1 MEKANR
7 YSQTSLA
14 DKGWLALP
22 SPDEAPFPEIY
33 CNSEEAGKTELL
45 DNKYQGLNL
54 SGTNPANV

>member
-33 CNSEEAGKTELL
+33 RNSEEAGK
-45 DNKYQGLNL
+45 LNCWT
-54 SGTNPANV
+54 TNIMA